1 MSPPEENRANYPYVE
16 ESVVGP
22 TLSPTVGAT
31 VEGVPSEAGFMGA
44 AGLGK
49 PYTSFSYNPTIPT
62 KPSQY
67 SYSPLPPVAT
77 PTTSPKSFIHL
88 GRLPMSAHVQVKKP
102 QDEASFQAFGPP
114 VAFPEFSVNHP
125 LHFQPLTQQ
134 PKPLSFHLPRGGGA
148 PPENVVR
155 HLPVPRAQYLP
166 TFAKEFAAA
175 KDHFAQVRWIFVLVP

>member
-1 MSPPEENRANYPYVE
+1 M
-16 ESVVGP
+16 VGP

-31 VEGVPSEAGFMGA
+31 VEGVPLEAGFMGA

-49 PYTSFSYNPTIPT
+49 PYTFSYNPTIPT

-77 PTTSPKSFIHL
+77 PTKSFIHL

-166 TFAKEFAAA
+166 TISPRAQYLPTFAKEFAAA

>member
-1 MSPPEENRANYPYVE
+1 M
-16 ESVVGP
+16 VGP
-22 TLSPTVGAT
+22 TLSPTV
-31 VEGVPSEAGFMGA
+31 EGVPPEAGFMGA

-49 PYTSFSYNPTIPT
+49 PYTFSYNPTIPT
-62 KPSQY
+62 KQSQY
-67 SYSPLPPVAT
+67 SFSPLPPVAT
-77 PTTSPKSFIHL
+77 PTKSFIHL
-88 GRLPMSAHVQVKKP
+88 GRLPMSAHVPVKQP

-114 VAFPEFSVNHP
+114 VPFPEFSVNHP